1 MSARVGV
8 FTSSMRRLSHGTCSL
23 QRVEK
28 AVLGTRDFRL
38 QRFWMRS
45 LGALL
50 SGRSGC
56 PRLASQPSQFQCFI
70 AGMKRLLI
78 LQLFGALVVTM
89 ADATTNFDLAAKAT
103 NDLAVDLHR
112 QLATGKEN
120 LCISPYSIE
129 TALAMTFAG
138 ADGDTRTEMARVLH
152 LGNDAGAF
160 ASFSALQHSPEEMSA
175 KTAELVKQSK
185 KFGGPTEPITL
196 NIANRLFAQT
206 GYAFRETFLS
216 LVKQNFGGAF
226 EPVDFVANPSA
237 VTQHINNWVAHQT

>member
-1 MSARVGV
+1 MRSDRCARFSNRATFQTQAPLPASVPNPLLCLSSSEAVDTSAEARQNLPAICRHRQKHASGS
-8 FTSSMRRLSHGTCSL
+8 TCQSRKCQRESECSL

-89 ADATTNFDLAAKAT
+89 ADATTNFDLAA
-103 NDLAVDLHR
+103 
-112 QLATGKEN
+112 
-120 LCISPYSIE
+120 
-129 TALAMTFAG
+129 
-138 ADGDTRTEMARVLH
+138 
-152 LGNDAGAF
+152 
-160 ASFSALQHSPEEMSA
+160 
-175 KTAELVKQSK
+175 
-185 KFGGPTEPITL
+185 
-196 NIANRLFAQT
+196 
-206 GYAFRETFLS
+206 
-216 LVKQNFGGAF
+216 
-226 EPVDFVANPSA
+226 
-237 VTQHINNWVAHQT
+237 